1 MSFSISDLIL
11 ISAGYL
17 LILFGVAWLS
27 ERGLIPRRIIR
38 HPLTYTLSLGVY
50 ASAWAFYG
58 AVGLA
63 YQYGYGFL
71 STYLG
76 VTGAF
81 LLAPVLL
88 YPILKI
94 TRTYQLSSLAD
105 LFAFRFRST
114 WAGVLSTV
122 FMLLGVLPLLALQIQ
137 AVADSV
143 GILSSEP
150 LQGRIAL
157 SYCGLIILFTILFGA
172 RHIATREKHEGLV
185 FAIAFESLVKLIA
198 ISAIGLYALYGVFGG
213 PKELELWLLENQQAL
228 NTLHTP
234 LQEGPWRTL
243 LLVFFA
249 SAVVMPHMYHMTF
262 TENLNPRAMVSASWG
277 LPLFLLLMS
286 LAIPLIL
293 WAGLKLG
300 VATNPEYYTLGLG
313 IHVQSPTLAL
323 IAYLGGL
330 SASSGLIIVSTLALS
345 GMALN
350 HLVLPIYQPPAEG
363 NIYRWLKWTRRAL
376 IAAIIMAG
384 YGFYVLL
391 NSHQDL
397 ANLGIVS
404 FVATLQFLPGVLSV
418 LYWQSANHRGF
429 IAGLLA
435 GISVWA
441 VTMLIPLLGNV
452 EGVYIP
458 LLNIVYMPDESNWH
472 LAAISS
478 LAVNVLIFT
487 LVSIFTEASSE
498 EKSAAQACAVDN
510 VRRPQRR
517 ELIATSP
524 HEFALQLAKPLGAK
538 TAQREVEQALRDLR
552 LPFDERRP
560 YSLRRL
566 RDRIEA
572 NLSGLMGPNV
582 AQDIVESFLPYKTGT
597 EAYVTEDIHFIESR
611 LEDYQS
617 RLTGLAAELDAL
629 RRYHRQTLQE
639 LPMGVC
645 SLAKDQEIL
654 MWNKAMEELTGIAA
668 QRIIGSRLSSLN
680 EPWQSLLQHFIE
692 RPDQHQHKQ
701 QLTINGAVRWLN
713 LHKAAISEPL
723 ATGNSGLVLL
733 VEDQTDTQLL
743 EDKLIHSERLAS
755 IGRLAAGVAHE
766 IGNPVTGIACLA
778 QNLREEREADGE
790 ITEIS
795 GQILQQTQRITR
807 IVQSLMSFAHSGSHQ
822 QSQEPVCLAE
832 VAADAIGLLSLN
844 KRQFD
849 IHFYNL
855 CDPEH
860 WVEGDPQRLA
870 QVLINLLSNAR
881 DASPPGSTIRVRS
894 EAFEHTIDLLVEDE
908 GSGIPAAILDR
919 LFEPFFTTKD
929 PGEGTG
935 LGLALVY
942 SIVEEHYGQI
952 TIDSPADVINNR
964 GTRIRVSLPRHVEA
978 TSIALQ
984 PAPETVERPN

>member
-1 MSFSISDLIL
+1 MLTSFSLSELIL

-17 LILFGVAWLS
+17 LVLFGVAWVS
-27 ERGLIPRRIIR
+27 EHGLIPRWIIR

-58 AVGLA
+58 TVGLA

-71 STYLG
+71 ASYLG
-76 VTGAF
+76 VSGAF

-88 YPILKI
+88 YPILRI

-114 WAGVLSTV
+114 WAGALTTL
-122 FMLLGVLPLLALQIQ
+122 FMLIGVLPLLALQIQ
-137 AVADSV
+137 AVADSI
-143 GILSSEP
+143 GILSREP
-150 LQGRIAL
+150 LQEKVAL

-185 FAIAFESLVKLIA
+185 FAIAFESLVKLVA
-198 ISAIGLYALYGVFGG
+198 LGVIGWYALYQVFGG
-213 PKELELWLLENQQAL
+213 PRELELWLVQNQAAL
-228 NTLHTP
+228 ATLHTP

-249 SAVVMPHMYHMTF
+249 SAIVMPHMYHMTF

-286 LAIPLIL
+286 LAVPLIL

-300 VATNPEYYTLGLG
+300 ATTNPEYFTLGLG
-313 IHVQSPTLAL
+313 IAVNSESLAL
-323 IAYLGGL
+323 LAYVGGL

-350 HLVLPIYQPPAEG
+350 HLVLPLYQPPAEG

-376 IAAIIMAG
+376 IAFIIMAG
-384 YGFYVLL
+384 YGFYLL
-391 NSHQDL
+391 LGAQQDL
-397 ANLGIVS
+397 ANLGIVA

-418 LYWQSANHRGF
+418 LYWQTANRRGF

-441 VTMLIPLLGNV
+441 LTMLLPLLGNL
-452 EGVYIP
+452 EGFYLP
-458 LLNIVYMPDESNWH
+458 LFNVIYVLDDASWH
-472 LAAISS
+472 LAAIAS
-478 LAVNVLIFT
+478 LAANVLVFT
-487 LVSIFTEASSE
+487 LVSLFTEASPE
-498 EKSAAQACAVDN
+498 EKSAAEACAVDN

-517 ELIATSP
+517 ELVAVSP
-524 HEFALQLAKPLGAK
+524 QDFAAQLAKPLGAK
-538 TAQREVEQALRDLR
+538 TAQREVEQALRDLH
-552 LPFDERRP
+552 LPFDESRP
-560 YSLRRL
+560 YALRRL

-572 NLSGLMGPNV
+572 NLSGLMGPSV
-582 AQDIVESFLPYKTGT
+582 AQDIVETFLPYKSGS
-597 EAYVTEDIHFIESR
+597 EGYVTEDIHFIESR

-654 MWNKAMEELTGIAA
+654 MWNRAMEELTEIPA
-668 QRIIGSRLSSLN
+668 QRIVGSRLSTLS
-680 EPWQSLLQHFIE
+680 EPWQSLLQDFIE
-692 RPDQHQHKQ
+692 RPDQHLHKQ
-701 QLTINGAVRWLN
+701 HLALDGQIRWLN
-713 LHKAAISEPL
+713 LHKAAINEPL
-723 ATGNSGLVLL
+723 APGNSGLVLL
-733 VEDQTDTQLL
+733 VEDQTETQML
-743 EDKLIHSERLAS
+743 EDKLVHSERLAS

-766 IGNPVTGIACLA
+766 IGNPITGIACLA
-778 QNLREEREADGE
+778 QNLREERENDAE
-790 ITEIS
+790 LTEIS
-795 GQILQQTQRITR
+795 GQILEQTKRVSR

-822 QSQEPVCLAE
+822 RSDEPVCLAD
-832 VAADAIGLLSLN
+832 VAQDAIGLLSLN
-844 KRQFD
+844 KRNFD
-849 IHFYNL
+849 IQFYNL
-855 CDPEH
+855 CDPQH
-860 WVEGDPQRLA
+860 WACGDPQRLA

-881 DASPPGSTIRVRS
+881 DASPPGGAIRVRS
-894 EAFEHTIDLLVEDE
+894 EASEHTVDLIVEDE
-908 GSGIPAAILDR
+908 GSGIPKAIIDR

-952 TIDSPADVINNR
+952 TIDSPADPER
-964 GTRIRVSLPRHVEA
+964 QLGTRIRVTLPRHVEA
-978 TSIALQ
+978 TSVAM
-984 PAPETVERPN
+984 